1 MLKEFRPALI
11 LLMALS
17 ILTGMLYPALVTGVA
32 KVAFANASDGS
43 LLESD
48 GRIVGS
54 RLIGQHFSDPK
65 HFWGRPSATSPMPYN
80 AASSGGSNQGP
91 LNPALADAVKERIK
105 SLKSSDP
112 TQTSPIPIDLV
123 TTSASGLD
131 PHISVAAAL
140 WQVPRI
146 ARERHLSEQEVRT
159 VVNAQTEGRQ
169 LGFLGEPRVNVLALN
184 LHLDKAANSR

>member
-54 RLIGQHFSDPK
+54 RLVGQHFSDPK

-105 SLKSSDP
+105 CS
-112 TQTSPIPIDLV
+112 
-123 TTSASGLD
+123 
-131 PHISVAAAL
+131 
-140 WQVPRI
+140 QVQRPD
-146 ARERHLSEQEVRT
+146 ADFPYP
-159 VVNAQTEGRQ
+159 GRSRYC
-169 LGFLGEPRVNVLALN
+169 LGQRP
-184 LHLDKAANSR
+184 

>member
-17 ILTGMLYPALVTGVA
+17 ILTGMLYPALVTGLA

>member
-54 RLIGQHFSDPK
+54 RLVGQHFSDPK

>member
-17 ILTGMLYPALVTGVA
+17 ILTGMLYPALVTGLA

-140 WQVPRI
+140 WQVPRV

-159 VVNAQTEGRQ
+159 LVIAQTEGRQ

-184 LHLDKAANSR
+184 LRLDKTGTTR